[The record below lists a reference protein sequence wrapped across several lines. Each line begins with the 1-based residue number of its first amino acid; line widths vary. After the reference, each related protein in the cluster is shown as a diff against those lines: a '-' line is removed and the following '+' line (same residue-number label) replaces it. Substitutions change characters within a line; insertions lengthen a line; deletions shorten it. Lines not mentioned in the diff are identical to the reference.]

1 MDHLPLLWLLLIRN
15 RLFALLFVIWALL
28 FGCCTLMSAVAQF
41 NKAFIESP
49 LFIWA
54 RNVTCVLLF
63 DCELLLLVL
72 LLITFACVVCICF
85 FRLPSF
91 TYDLPLDQEIRVV
104 VLVKNKQFC
113 KSPLNLPQTGHGLEL
128 TWRFSGLSEPFV
140 CVRICCCRLES
151 WINDRPQFTSVHLY
165 GRSPVWSRV
174 CCWTCDNCLN
184 ERSSWG
190 DGHRKIRFLI
200 CLFFVLFFKF

>member
-1 MDHLPLLWLLLIRN
+1 M
-15 RLFALLFVIWALL
+15 L

-63 DCELLLLVL
+63 DCELLLFVL

-91 TYDLPLDQEIRVV
+91 TYDLPLDQEIRVIV
-104 VLVKNKQFC
+104 VLVKKTNNFVNLHK
-113 KSPLNLPQTGHGLEL
+113 NLPQTGHGLEL